1 MYLRAIRRNLSQSDT
16 EKDARVTKLDM
27 ILADGSV
34 YEHKG
39 KVDFVDRE
47 VDSATGSILIQASFP
62 NPDEILRPG
71 QFAKIKA
78 RVEVVEDGIL
88 IPQRCVMEIQ
98 GLYNVY
104 VVDESNKVKQREVKV
119 GPKINQFWLITE
131 GLKSG
136 EKVVYEGLQK
146 VKDAMIVNPVIQEI
160 QPVIEESK

>member
-1 MYLRAIRRNLSQSDT
+1 
-16 EKDARVTKLDM
+16 
-27 ILADGSV
+27 
-34 YEHKG
+34 
-39 KVDFVDRE
+39 
-47 VDSATGSILIQASFP
+47 
-62 NPDEILRPG
+62 
-71 QFAKIKA
+71 
-78 RVEVVEDGIL
+78 
-88 IPQRCVMEIQ
+88 RCVMEIQ

>member
-1 MYLRAIRRNLSQSDT
+1 
-16 EKDARVTKLDM
+16 
-27 ILADGSV
+27 
-34 YEHKG
+34 
-39 KVDFVDRE
+39 
-47 VDSATGSILIQASFP
+47 
-62 NPDEILRPG
+62 
-71 QFAKIKA
+71 
-78 RVEVVEDGIL
+78 
-88 IPQRCVMEIQ
+88 MEIQ